1 MVEKRRGPPKRKELL
16 SNVRV
21 AIPLLSKF
29 EEARAQ
35 RGMTHTQAIEEAITL
50 YVLETHFAAE
60 DVPERSA

>member
-1 MVEKRRGPPKRKELL
+1 MTNPKGRPKTKQLL

-21 AIPLLSKF
+21 PIPLLSKF
-29 EEARAQ
+29 EQARFQ

-60 DVPERSA
+60 DEAEGTA